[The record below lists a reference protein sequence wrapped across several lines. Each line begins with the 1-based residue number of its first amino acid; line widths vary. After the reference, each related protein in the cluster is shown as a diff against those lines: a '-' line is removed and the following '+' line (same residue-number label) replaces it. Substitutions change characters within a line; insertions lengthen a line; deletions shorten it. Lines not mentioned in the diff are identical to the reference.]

1 MGPSTVKHS
10 GRAKHGVTSECSGG
24 LDQVGAAERVGD
36 GNGETA
42 LLLLRRT
49 VVRRKTP
56 STVTNGEEQGA
67 VRIEGTTEGGRGA
80 SRPITV
86 AVDLTDLAN
95 M

>member
-1 MGPSTVKHS
+1 M
-10 GRAKHGVTSECSGG
+10 
-24 LDQVGAAERVGD
+24 
-36 GNGETA
+36 
-42 LLLLRRT
+42 T
-49 VVRRKTP
+49 VVMYRKAL